1 MLPKYMTPIDKR
13 IGSALLPCSIPIGFH
28 ADNRRGE
35 LRVLLLPEHRVRY
48 APSPKTDF
56 RLPYN
61 SPFFLKIKMRKSQH
75 IWTYAFLLHDLP
87 MKFSPILPF
96 LARFRKKGAWL
107 FLQLDLRRNATRCT
121 PIIAE
126 ANRNFKRFFHIRC
139 LFLPHIVLRRLLR
152 WDAARQCLLDHVRL
166 LRPPHQPIV
175 FAP

>member
-1 MLPKYMTPIDKR
+1 MVLSCTGGYNGASLSAGGQYFSPARSSVTNLAVR
-13 IGSALLPCSIPIGFH
+13 ISCCLFQ
-28 ADNRRGE
+28 
-35 LRVLLLPEHRVRY
+35 
-48 APSPKTDF
+48 
-56 RLPYN
+56 
-61 SPFFLKIKMRKSQH
+61 KIKMRKSQN
-75 IWTYAFLLHDLP
+75 IRTYAFLLHDLP